1 MIVLPQGCATTKTVI
16 EYKYIHP
23 DIPNHLLDPCE
34 NVPVSITTNGELIN
48 AYITLQ
54 TDYLVCSS
62 KVISIANILKAYNE
76 NFNTQV
82 SE

>member
-1 MIVLPQGCATTKTVI
+1 MIVLLTGCVTTKTVT

-23 DIPNHLLDPCE
+23 DIPSHLLEPCE
-34 NVPVSITTNGELIN
+34 SVPVSITTNGELVT

-54 TDYLVCSS
+54 TEYLVCSS
-62 KVISIANILKAYNE
+62 KVTSIANILKVYNE

>member
-1 MIVLPQGCATTKTVI
+1 MIVLPQGCATTKTVT
-16 EYKYIHP
+16 EYKYIYP
-23 DIPNHLLDPCE
+23 DIPSHLLDPCE

-62 KVISIANILKAYNE
+62 KVISIANILKTYNE